1 MVRHHRRSDECAACL
16 QQSHRDALIAP
27 MNDPQLQRLLDTLW
41 RMESPRLVARL
52 ARMLG
57 DLDSA
62 EELAQDALVAALEHW
77 PKQGI
82 PDNPAAW
89 LMATAQRRAI
99 DRLRQRRLHAQRQAQ
114 IIDEQQDYA
123 MGADQSDHLDDIGDD
138 LLRLVFVACHPELPA
153 DARVALT
160 LRLLCGLSTTEIAR
174 AYLVH
179 EPTIA
184 QRIVRAKRL
193 LAERKVPFE
202 VPRLQELS
210 ARLQSVLDVVYLVF
224 NEGYA
229 ASSGEDWMRPALC
242 EEALRLCRVL
252 IGLMPNTVPVLGLL
266 ALMEL
271 QASRL
276 RARTAADGS
285 AVLLLEQDRSR
296 WDWLQIARGQA
307 ALDQA
312 MKLGGADDAYV
323 LQAGIAACHA
333 RARQA
338 EQTDWQAIA
347 DLYARLA
354 EVMPSPVVELN
365 RVVAVAQA
373 HGAAPAWTLLQ
384 TLIDA
389 PQLQGYAPLQAV
401 RGDLLARLGRVDE
414 ARHAFE
420 QAAALSSNAR
430 EREALRSRAATLQ

>member
-1 MVRHHRRSDECAACL
+1 MT
-16 QQSHRDALIAP
+16 
-27 MNDPQLQRLLDTLW
+27 DPQLQRLLDTLW

-174 AYLVH
+174 AFLVP

-202 VPRLQELS
+202 VPRLQDLS

-224 NEGYA
+224 NEGYT

-252 IGLMPNTVPVLGLL
+252 TGLMPSAVPVLGLL

-276 RARTAADGS
+276 RARAAADGS

-373 HGAAPAWTLLQ
+373 HGAAPAWSLLQ
-384 TLIDA
+384 ALIDD

-401 RGDLLARLGRVDE
+401 RGDLLARLGRAPE
-414 ARHAFE
+414 ARLAFE
-420 QAAALSSNAR
+420 QAALLSSNAR
-430 EREALRSRAATLQ
+430 EREALLGRAATLQ

>member
-1 MVRHHRRSDECAACL
+1 MT
-16 QQSHRDALIAP
+16 
-27 MNDPQLQRLLDTLW
+27 DPQLQRLLDTLW

-62 EELAQDALVAALEHW
+62 EELAQDALVAALENW

-114 IIDEQQDYA
+114 FIDEQQSYA

-174 AYLVH
+174 AYLLP

-193 LAERKVPFE
+193 LAERKVQFE
-202 VPRLQELS
+202 VPRLQEL
-210 ARLQSVLDVVYLVF
+210 APRLQSVLEVVYLVF

-242 EEALRLCRVL
+242 EEALRLGRVL
-252 IGLMPNTVPVLGLL
+252 IGLMPNTVSVLGLL

-276 RARTAADGS
+276 RARAATDGS
-285 AVLLLEQDRSR
+285 AVLLLDQDRSR

-312 MKLGGADDAYV
+312 LKLGGADDAYV

-347 DLYARLA
+347 ALYARLA

-373 HGAAPAWTLLQ
+373 QGAASAWTLLQ
-384 TLIDA
+384 ALIDD

-401 RGDLLARLGRVDE
+401 RGDLLARLGRAPE
-414 ARHAFE
+414 ARQAFE
-420 QAAALSSNAR
+420 QAALLSSNAR
-430 EREALRSRAATLQ
+430 EREALLSRAATLQ

>member
-1 MVRHHRRSDECAACL
+1 MERAGLTQDE
-16 QQSHRDALIAP
+16 
-27 MNDPQLQRLLDTLW
+27 LQRRLDTLW

-77 PKQGI
+77 PREGM

-99 DRLRQRRLHAQRQAQ
+99 DRLRQPHLHAQRHAALW
-114 IIDEQQDYA
+114 DEQQDQGMSA
-123 MGADQSDHLDDIGDD
+123 EPQENIDDIGDD
-138 LLRLVFVACHPELPA
+138 LLRLVFVACHPLLPA

-160 LRLLCGLSTTEIAR
+160 LRLLCGLSTAEIAR
-174 AYLVH
+174 AYLVP
-179 EPTIA
+179 EATIA

-193 LAERKVPFE
+193 LADRQVPFE
-202 VPRLQELS
+202 VPRRHELG
-210 ARLQSVLDVVYLVF
+210 ARLQSVLDVVYLLF

-229 ASSGEDWMRPALC
+229 ASSGDDWARPLLC

-252 IGLMPNTVPVLGLL
+252 NGLLPSQVPVLGLL

-276 RARTAADGS
+276 RARVGTDGE
-285 AVLLLEQDRSR
+285 AVLLPAQDRRR
-296 WDWLQIARGQA
+296 WDWLQIERGQQ
-307 ALDQA
+307 ALEHA
-312 MKLGGADDAYV
+312 LVLGGDDDPYV

-333 RARQA
+333 RARRA
-338 EQTDWQAIA
+338 DQTDWPRIA
-347 DLYARLA
+347 RLYARLG

-365 RVVAVAQA
+365 RVVAVSQA
-373 HGAAPAWTLLQ
+373 EGVQAAWPLLLALQQ
-384 TLIDA
+384 TGT
-389 PQLQGYAPLQAV
+389 LQGYAPLAVV
-401 RGDLLARLGRVDE
+401 RGELLAQLGRCDE
-414 ARHAFE
+414 ARAAFSE
-420 QAAALSSNAR
+420 AAALTSNAR
-430 EREALRSRAATLQ
+430 ERQTLSARAANG

>member
-1 MVRHHRRSDECAACL
+1 MT
-16 QQSHRDALIAP
+16 
-27 MNDPQLQRLLDTLW
+27 DPHLQRLLDTLW

-77 PKQGI
+77 PEQGI

-99 DRLRQRRLHAQRQAQ
+99 DRLRQRRLHAQRQTQ
-114 IIDEQQDYA
+114 VIDEQQDYA
-123 MGADQSDHLDDIGDD
+123 MGVDQSEHLDDIGDD

-174 AYLVH
+174 AYLVP

-202 VPRLQELS
+202 VPRLHELEL
-210 ARLQSVLDVVYLVF
+210 RLQSVLDVVYLVF

-252 IGLMPNTVPVLGLL
+252 SGLLPNAVPVLGLL

-276 RARTAADGS
+276 HARTAADGS
-285 AVLLLEQDRSR
+285 AVLLLDQDRSR

-307 ALDQA
+307 ALEQA
-312 MKLGGADDAYV
+312 IKLGGADDAYV

-338 EQTDWQAIA
+338 EHTDWQAIA
-347 DLYARLA
+347 ALYGRLV

-365 RVVAVAQA
+365 RVVAVSQAQGAAQA
-373 HGAAPAWTLLQ
+373 WLLLQ
-384 TLIDA
+384 ALADA
-389 PQLQGYAPLQAV
+389 PQLRGYAPLQAV
-401 RGDLLARLGRVDE
+401 RGDLLARLGRRDE
-414 ARHAFE
+414 AQQAFQ
-420 QAAALSSNAR
+420 QAALLSSNAR
-430 EREALRSRAATLQ
+430 EREVLLARAASLH